1 MDQKEW
7 YNSVLEQY
15 LQTLDSTRHDFSI
28 PQEKCD
34 KIEVCLRLAPG
45 ERYLYGAKFKVRS
58 NKHFTMEESGART
71 VLYCK
76 KLSKP
81 IVTKERLFDVVL
93 QCHVNVGHSGR
104 DKTWAQIK
112 SHYAG
117 IKWSVAIFLKTC
129 SSCTI
134 RQPTRNPPAG
144 RPIINL
150 EFLQRL
156 KIDLIDFRS
165 RPDGEFCWILHAR
178 DQCTKFSWTYALKSK
193 TAAEVA

>member
-58 NKHFTMEESGART
+58 HQHFKMEEIGARN

-112 SHYAG
+112 FSLRWNQMVRCY
-117 IKWSVAIFLKTC
+117 FFENLLKLHHKATDPKPPG
-129 SSCTI
+129 
-134 RQPTRNPPAG
+134 RQT
-144 RPIINL
+144 
-150 EFLQRL
+150 
-156 KIDLIDFRS
+156 D
-165 RPDGEFCWILHAR
+165 
-178 DQCTKFSWTYALKSK
+178 Y
-193 TAAEVA
+193 